1 MTAEVLTFLNA
12 HPGRVAVF
20 EAAEA
25 RIAALGESQMAVTK
39 SQISWGNPLK
49 FAFLSLPRYPAPD
62 GALTLTF
69 GLGHRLDHPRIAQA
83 VEPYPNRWTHHVIL
97 AAPVDVDDT
106 VAEFLR
112 QSYDFAQAKR
122 QRR

>member
-1 MTAEVLTFLNA
+1 MTPEVLTFLSA
-12 HPGRVAVF
+12 HPGRIAVF
-20 EAAEA
+20 EAVETQ
-25 RIAALGESQMAVTK
+25 IAALGESQMAVGK

-49 FAFLSLPRYPAPD
+49 FAFLSLPRFPAPD

-83 VEPYPNRWTHHVIL
+83 VEPYPNRWTHHVLL
-97 AAPVDVDDT
+97 AAPVDVDGT

-112 QSYDFAQAKR
+112 QSYEFSQAKR
-122 QRR
+122 RRR